1 MSSIP
6 FKITVLFRS
15 STEGYSFGTK
25 EKLVNNLVSDREERI
40 FAFAIAERSRPRVF
54 EYDYDKDG
62 LEALA
67 NLIRSEEV
75 ISVVRGRRA
84 DFAHESVVS
93 LSDGRDRME
102 NRIIVSRNI

>member
-6 FKITVLFRS
+6 FRITTIFKT
-15 STEGYSFGTK
+15 TEAGYSFGTD
-25 EKLVNNLVSDREERI
+25 EYLSRSLVSEREEKV
-40 FAFAIAERSRPRVF
+40 FAFAITERSRPRVF
-54 EYDYDKDG
+54 EYDYDRDG

-75 ISVVRGRRA
+75 ISVVKGRRA